1 MAGIY
6 IHIPFCRKACYYCN
20 FHFSTSLKHTDD
32 FFIALVQEIGL
43 QKDYLAGQ
51 SIDTIYFGGGTPS
64 LSTREQL
71 NSVMN
76 TLRETFTINAG
87 AEITLE
93 ANPDDISLP
102 VLQEW
107 KSLGINRLSIGVQSF
122 REEDLVWMNRV
133 HHVNQSLQAVQLAQE
148 AGYNN
153 ISIDLIYGVPGMDD
167 AAWKKNIQ
175 TAVGLNVQHLSCY
188 ALTVEPGT
196 ALHKMIALYKT
207 EPVDPN
213 LAAQHFDILV
223 KAATAAGFEQYEIS
237 NFAQPGFRS
246 RHNTSYWK
254 GIHYLGL
261 GPSAHSF
268 NGTTR
273 QWNLANNIKYI
284 RSINEGIVPS
294 EREILTPEQQLNE
307 YIMTSLRTIEGMD
320 LNYIETHFG
329 NEHGERIRT
338 ESKKYIETG
347 RIELQGAALVLTPAG
362 RFFADGIA
370 ADLFYLPQN
379 SQNTQK

>member
-32 FFIALVQEIGL
+32 FFIALVQEIVL

-64 LSTREQL
+64 LSTMDQL
-71 NSVMN
+71 RCVMN
-76 TLRETFTINAG
+76 ALRNTFTINSG

-102 VLQEW
+102 VLSEW
-107 KSLGINRLSIGVQSF
+107 NNMGVNRLSIGVQSF

-133 HHVNQSLQAVQLAQE
+133 HHVNQSLQSVQLAQE
-148 AGYNN
+148 AGFNN
-153 ISIDLIYGVPGMDD
+153 ISIDLIYGVPGMND
-167 AAWKKNIQ
+167 AAWEKNIQ
-175 TAVGLNVQHLSCY
+175 TAIDLNVQHLSCY

-196 ALHKMIALYKT
+196 ALDKMIAQHKT

-213 LAAQHFDILV
+213 LAAQHFDILG

-237 NFAQPGFRS
+237 NFAKPGFRS

-268 NGTTR
+268 NGTAR
-273 QWNLANNIKYI
+273 QWNVANNIKYI

-294 EREILTPEQQLNE
+294 EQEILTPEQRLNE
-307 YIMTSLRTIEGMD
+307 YIMTALRTIEGINLD
-320 LNYIETHFG
+320 YVEEHFG
-329 NEHGERIRT
+329 KEHSERLKTGSR
-338 ESKKYIETG
+338 KYMDNGKMI
-347 RIELQGAALVLTPAG
+347 LQGTNLILTPAG
-362 RFFADGIA
+362 RLFADGIA
-370 ADLFYLPQN
+370 ADLFAA
-379 SQNTQK
+379 